1 MIAYFDT
8 SALVPLLIDEPGSV
22 VAGQIWDEAQRI
34 VAIPLLYAEGR
45 AALAQAQ
52 RMGRITQRQL
62 RAAVD
67 ELDEVYSQI
76 DVVSIDEP
84 LVRRAGELAEAHG
97 LRGYDAV
104 HLAAAVRAADDDL
117 VVVAGDRA
125 LLTATAAVGLAV
137 ARVG

>member
-8 SALVPLLIDEPGSV
+8 SALVPLLIDEPGSG
-22 VAGQIWDEAQRI
+22 VARQMWDEAQRV

-45 AALAQAQ
+45 AALAQGQ
-52 RMGRITQRQL
+52 RMGRITERQL

-76 DVVSIDEP
+76 DVVNIDEP
-84 LVRRAGELAEAHG
+84 LVRWAGELAEAHG

-104 HLAAAVRAADDDL
+104 HLAAAQRAGDGDF
-117 VVVAGDRA
+117 VMVAGDRA
-125 LLTATAAVGLAV
+125 LLAAAAAVGLSV